1 MAKAYGLLPSEVRS
15 RGTLYDIKVTE
26 ALVAWE
32 HRIHEEASTGVKQPP
47 KLSVDQM
54 QAMMERVKNEKRKQ
68 QHNDAAE

>member
-32 HRIHEEASTGVKQPP
+32 HRITEEAQTGVKTPP
-47 KLSVDQM
+47 KLSLDQM

-68 QHNDAAE
+68 QHNNAA

>member
-1 MAKAYGLLPSEVRS
+1 MAKTYGLLPSEVRS
-15 RGTLYDIKVTE
+15 RGTLYDIKVTK

-32 HRIHEEASTGVKQPP
+32 HKIQEEVSTGVKATP

-68 QHNDAAE
+68 HHSET

>member
-32 HRIHEEASTGVKQPP
+32 QKIQEEVSTGVKQPP
-47 KLSVDQM
+47 KLSMDQM

-68 QHNDAAE
+68 QHNNAA

>member
-32 HRIHEEASTGVKQPP
+32 HKITTEASTGVPQ
-47 KLSVDQM
+47 LTVDQM

-68 QHNDAAE
+68 QHHNAAE

>member
-32 HRIHEEASTGVKQPP
+32 QKIQEEVSTGVKQPP
-47 KLSVDQM
+47 KLSMDQM

-68 QHNDAAE
+68 QHNDAA

>member
-32 HRIHEEASTGVKQPP
+32 HKITTEASTGTP
-47 KLSVDQM
+47 KLSVNQM

-68 QHNDAAE
+68 QHHDAA